1 MAQKGQWF
9 DKAWP
14 VSYVNPDDGATWVLQ
29 QLTSWPQKG
38 CMYESWMCTASAPQP
53 GGATLG
59 QRREKKWPL
68 VVTGKRGAIWTLQWA
83 TIDFV
88 TQSVKEAWLCTMS
101 APPSRVGDTS
111 DNRVGDTTRVAD
123 ISDNNIGDNRVGDT
137 SDTTRVGDTSDTT
150 RVGDLSD
157 TGRAMATTGQGD
169 GDEQQSARGHSPLQL
184 VPGAPLAS
192 TAVPRGSPRSDQ
204 TATAPPAAPA
214 LQEGWA
220 AQVELTK
227 RQASAM
233 AAATAR
239 AAGMPGHGD
248 PLPRPQPAPP
258 AAEMSRAE
266 SKMPS
271 FKFAAAVVRRRQ
283 KRLHHRLRM
292 KKARK

>member
-1 MAQKGQWF
+1 MFA
-9 DKAWP
+9 
-14 VSYVNPDDGATWVLQ
+14 NPDDGAAWVLQ

-88 TQSVKEAWLCTMS
+88 TQSVKEAWLCTLS
-101 APPSRVGDTS
+101 APPSRAGDS
-111 DNRVGDTTRVAD
+111 DP
-123 ISDNNIGDNRVGDT
+123 
-137 SDTTRVGDTSDTT
+137 
-150 RVGDLSD
+150 
-157 TGRAMATTGQGD
+157 GRAMATTGQGD
-169 GDEQQSARGHSPLQL
+169 GDEQQSARGDEQQSEPWQL

-192 TAVPRGSPRSDQ
+192 TAVPQ

-266 SKMPS
+266 SKMHS
-271 FKFAAAVVRRRQ
+271 FKFTAAVVRRRQ
-283 KRLHHRLRM
+283 KRLHHRLLM
-292 KKARK
+292 KKARRLTMRLLQWNCYTNSLRAMEELCQIGEAS

>member
-9 DKAWP
+9 EKAWP
-14 VSYVNPDDGATWVLQ
+14 VSYVNHDGATWVLQ

-59 QRREKKWPL
+59 QRRENKWPL

-101 APPSRVGDTS
+101 APPSRVGDT
-111 DNRVGDTTRVAD
+111 
-123 ISDNNIGDNRVGDT
+123 
-137 SDTTRVGDTSDTT
+137 
-150 RVGDLSD
+150 SD

-266 SKMPS
+266 NKMHS
-271 FKFAAAVVRRRQ
+271 FKFTAAVVRRRQ
-283 KRLHHRLRM
+283 KRLHHRLLM
-292 KKARK
+292 KKARRLTMRLLQWNCYTNSLHAKRTEKRAKTEDQS